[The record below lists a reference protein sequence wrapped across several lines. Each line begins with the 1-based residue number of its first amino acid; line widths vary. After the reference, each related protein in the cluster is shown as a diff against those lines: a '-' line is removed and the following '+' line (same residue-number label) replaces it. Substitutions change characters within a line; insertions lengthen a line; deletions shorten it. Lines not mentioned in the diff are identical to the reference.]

1 VPPLPAVSG
10 VFRERDFRRFLFTF
24 CHKSGDNEF
33 RGNLRRRESEKHRG
47 FRLAVVSSRIPKR
60 DKRKILVRD
69 IGGDRFE
76 PESRAA
82 ELGKH
87 GHFFR
92 DKQLVH
98 VFGDAYFTLDENG
111 KCRACE
117 KGAHCRIVPVPVLD
131 LRPRVPV
138 DWRALTTRDPSA
150 IVWLK
155 EFNEIVKYC
164 RRRIGDLTAEEIE
177 ELRKITKEV
186 PPASHHAK
194 VLKGYGETLK
204 PRALASLWHWEKSE
218 QAPVTSM
225 TYQPDPAPDSGVRT
239 PRLPERDKRQVEAK
253 TKTPTLQESREK
265 LCENLKLVQ
274 WVPQTAPISKQV
286 EEWIKEIIKR
296 RS

>member
-1 VPPLPAVSG
+1 
-10 VFRERDFRRFLFTF
+10 
-24 CHKSGDNEF
+24 
-33 RGNLRRRESEKHRG
+33 
-47 FRLAVVSSRIPKR
+47 VSSRIPKR

-98 VFGDAYFTLDENG
+98 VFGDAYFTMDENG
-111 KCRACE
+111 KCRAC
-117 KGAHCRIVPVPVLD
+117 KTGAHCRTVPVPVLD

-155 EFNEIVKYC
+155 EFNEIVQYC
-164 RRRIGDLTAEEIE
+164 RRRIGDLTAKEIE
-177 ELRKITKEV
+177 ELEKIMQEV
-186 PPASHHAK
+186 PPESRHAK
-194 VLKGYGETLK
+194 VLKKYGEALK
-204 PRALASLWHWEKSE
+204 PGSLASMWHWEKSE
-218 QAPVTSM
+218 HPAPVTSI
-225 TYQPDPAPDSGVRT
+225 TYQPDPAPGSGIH
-239 PRLPERDKRQVEAK
+239 PPLSPERDKRQVEDK
-253 TKTPTLQESREK
+253 TTPTLQESREK
-265 LCENLKLVQ
+265 LYEDLKLVQ
-274 WVPQTAPISKQV
+274 WVPQTAPIPKQV
-286 EEWIKEIIKR
+286 EEWITEIIKR